1 MNYFKL
7 QKKIFYSLIIFFFLI
22 SKPIHSLE
30 LEVKGV
36 AKVVDGDTIIIN
48 KKKIRLFGI
57 DAPELEQH
65 CKKPWIQFNF
75 INLNK
80 DYNCGLVAK
89 EKLKKIISKNK
100 IKCIGEKYDRY
111 KRLIAICYKKGKDLN
126 KWLVRN
132 GLAINYTKYSKKY
145 LRSEN
150 QAKREKV
157 GLWSGEFDEPW
168 EWRKKNK

>member
-30 LEVKGV
+30 VEGV
-36 AKVVDGDTIIIN
+36 AKVIDGDTIVID

-57 DAPELEQH
+57 DAPELAQH

-75 INLNK
+75 VTLNQK
-80 DYNCGLVAK
+80 YKCGLLAK

-100 IKCIGEKYDRY
+100 IKCKGEKYDRY
-111 KRLIAICYKKGKDLN
+111 KRLIAICYKQEIDLN
-126 KWLVRN
+126 KWMVKN
-132 GLAINYTKYSKKY
+132 GLAVNYSKYSKKY
-145 LRSEN
+145 ISLEIH
-150 QAKREKV
+150 AKREKL
-157 GLWSGEFDEPW
+157 GLWKGQFDKPW

>member
-7 QKKIFYSLIIFFFLI
+7 QKKIFYNLIIFFFLI
-22 SKPIHSLE
+22 SKPTHS
-30 LEVKGV
+30 LEVKGI

-48 KKKIRLFGI
+48 EKKIRLFGI
-57 DAPELEQH
+57 DAPELDQH
-65 CKKPWIQFNF
+65 CTKPWIQFNF
-75 INLNK
+75 IDLNK
-80 DYNCGLVAK
+80 NYNCGLVAK
-89 EKLKKIISKNK
+89 EKLKKIISKNEINCK
-100 IKCIGEKYDRY
+100 GEKYDRY
-111 KRLIAICYKKGKDLN
+111 KRLIAICFKKGKDLN

-145 LRSEN
+145 LRDEN